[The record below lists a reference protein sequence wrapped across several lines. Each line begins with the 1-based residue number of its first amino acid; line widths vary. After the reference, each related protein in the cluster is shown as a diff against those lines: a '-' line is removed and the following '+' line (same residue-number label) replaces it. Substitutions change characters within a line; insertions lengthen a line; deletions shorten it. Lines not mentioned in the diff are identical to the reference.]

1 MSTFDEVLVKRS
13 LSPAARTA
21 TANGVSVDRV
31 VNGGM
36 QDAVLVVATGTITDG
51 THTITLEDSADDITF
66 AAVPAAQLQGT
77 LPAIV
82 ATDDDKVFEV
92 GIRSTRQFLRVVT
105 TVSGGVSGGV
115 YGATIA
121 LASPRFSPVTRP

>member
-36 QDAVLVVATGTITDG
+36 QDAVLVVTTGTITDG
-51 THTITLEDSADDITF
+51 THTISLEDSADDVSF
-66 AAVPAAQLQGT
+66 AAVDAAQIQGT
-77 LPAIV
+77 LPEIA
-82 ATDDDKVFEV
+82 AADDDKVFEV

-105 TVSGGVSGGV
+105 TVAGATSGGV

-121 LASPRFSPVTRP
+121 LASPRFSPVSRA